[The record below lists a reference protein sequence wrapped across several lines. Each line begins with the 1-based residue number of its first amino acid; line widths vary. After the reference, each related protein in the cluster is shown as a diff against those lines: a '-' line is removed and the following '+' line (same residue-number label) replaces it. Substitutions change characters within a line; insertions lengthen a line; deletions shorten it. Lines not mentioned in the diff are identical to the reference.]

1 MISFV
6 AVALNYFVRNY
17 SVKSS
22 GLLPSPATS
31 NRDSLPEGRL
41 DGWNGG
47 LLTSR
52 NSGKQQSSH
61 PLIQESIPKRGFNEM
76 SRIKLQTYLVNV
88 LGCKVNQ
95 YDAHQIE
102 KLLEGFGLRKAEGSD
117 DTDVIVIHTC
127 GVTAAAAQKSRQTIR
142 RMQRD
147 NPLARIIV
155 TGCAAD
161 DELTQVDQAPVAR
174 VPAGPDWLRHLAE
187 QLKQLDMPTSGPAGS
202 IETDAFPVS
211 NFGDHTRAFLK
222 VQDGCDIGCSFCIV
236 PRLRKTPRDKTID
249 AAVAEATLL
258 TEKGYHEIVVTGVSV
273 GLYGRD
279 TGSSLAELLRHLVD
293 IPNMGRIRL
302 SSLHPGELTEELL
315 ETWAASP
322 NIMPHLHLS
331 LQSGSNAILKAM
343 RRGYTAEEYFAALE
357 RARTALGNP
366 AFTTDIIVGFPGETD
381 ACFEES
387 LAFCQKVGFPQM
399 HIFTYSPR
407 PKTPAAAMANQ
418 INGAVASARS
428 EQLRQLGAEMAQAY
442 HRQFLGKQIDVL
454 VERNKDGIATG
465 YSEHYIPVEF
475 PSSQTMR
482 GEVVNLKAAEATSIG
497 IIGKR

>member
-1 MISFV
+1 MGMTMPKPNKYSKSNLIKGTNLNTIPISIQ
-6 AVALNYFVRNY
+6 
-17 SVKSS
+17 
-22 GLLPSPATS
+22 LPACF
-31 NRDSLPEGRL
+31 
-41 DGWNGG
+41 
-47 LLTSR
+47 
-52 NSGKQQSSH
+52 H
-61 PLIQESIPKRGFNEM
+61 PLQQVRGTPIVN
-76 SRIKLQTYLVNV
+76 KPPLKTYLVNV

-102 KLLEGFGLRKAEGSD
+102 KLLEGLGLRKAEGSD
-117 DTDVIVIHTC
+117 HSDVIVIHTC

-155 TGCAAD
+155 TGCAAE

-174 VPAGPDWLRHLAE
+174 VSAGPDWLRHLAE
-187 QLKQLDMPTSGPAGS
+187 QLKQLDMPAPGPDGS

-211 NFGDHTRAFLK
+211 NFGSHTRAFLK

-258 TEKGYHEIVVTGVSV
+258 TEKGYREIVVTGVSV

-293 IPNMGRIRL
+293 VPNIGRIRL
-302 SSLHPGELTEELL
+302 SSLHPGELTNELL

-357 RARTALGNP
+357 RARATLGNP

-381 ACFEES
+381 AYFEES
-387 LAFCQKVGFPQM
+387 LAFCQKAGFPQM

-428 EQLRQLGAEMAQAY
+428 EQLRQLGAEMARAY
-442 HRQFLGKQIDVL
+442 HRQFLGRQINVL
-454 VERNKDGIATG
+454 VERHKDGIATG

-475 PSSQTMR
+475 P
-482 GEVVNLKAAEATSIG
+482 AAEDIQGRIVPVEVAEAATSG
-497 IIGKR
+497 IAAIHHS